1 MTNPEN
7 TSFLLH
13 NPKNMEYG
21 YINEPTKLTN
31 IKYFEKDSRVGM
43 LADVEP
49 YIKDNLNLSGEIY
62 KKIILVLIGIKKLE
76 NIIFLKTF
84 PVSVQVIFIKNED
97 AEITDDWYENK
108 YFIGTITKYTN

>member
-1 MTNPEN
+1 MTNQEN

-31 IKYFEKDSRVGM
+31 IKYFEKDGRVGM

-49 YIKDNLNLSGEIY
+49 YIIDNLNLSRTFY
-62 KKIILVLIGIKKLE
+62 KRIILVLIGINKLE
-76 NIIFLKTF
+76 YITNLKNF
-84 PVSVQVIFIKNED
+84 PLSVQVIFIKNED
-97 AEITDDWYENK
+97 ADIKDDWFKNK
-108 YFIGTITKYTN
+108 YFIGTRTKYTN